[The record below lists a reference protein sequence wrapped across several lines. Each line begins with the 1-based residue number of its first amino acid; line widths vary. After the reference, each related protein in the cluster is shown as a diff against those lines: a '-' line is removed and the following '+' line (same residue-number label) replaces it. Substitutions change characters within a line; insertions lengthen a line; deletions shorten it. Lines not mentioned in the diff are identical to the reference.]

1 MNKDERNKII
11 GKCTLECS
19 IKKDNLCCF
28 DCDDLEK
35 CKYLC
40 GYIKNY
46 DISKKFKCGY
56 FKEESNEIKHDI
68 PNNINNNDKIIKIP
82 KCKLDDCSLN
92 KGKYTCCFYCNDFE
106 KCKNEEIVCDHALSY
121 NTAEGCPYYINHII
135 GESEYDTSN
144 NNNKVTIKVK
154 TYKTDNLGTKTEIT
168 TICHNNKEMQF
179 TYEYSSFGDVTMSKG
194 ISHKTICG
202 ILDFLEIEYF
212 VVLYE

>member
-1 MNKDERNKII
+1 M
-11 GKCTLECS
+11 GKCTFGDGECC

-40 GYIKNY
+40 GYIKHVNY
-46 DISKKFKCGY
+46 DTSKKCKCEY
-56 FKEESNEIKHDI
+56 FKEESNEIKH
-68 PNNINNNDKIIKIP
+68 NIP
-82 KCKLDDCSLN
+82 KCKLNDCSLN
-92 KGKYTCCFYCNDFE
+92 EDNTCCFYCDDFE
-106 KCKNEEIVCDHALSY
+106 ECKDEEIVCDHALSY
-121 NTAEGCPYYINHII
+121 STAEGCPYLNHII
-135 GESEYDTSN
+135 EDVPDISN
-144 NNNKVTIKVK
+144 NNNNDKVTIKVE